1 VEGWKQMSSLQGVI
15 LVAGEGTRLRPLT
28 FTIPKPLI
36 SVFGKPLVVHE
47 MEALKEAGITDLTL
61 VIGHLGWMFREALS
75 DGSRLGVSIKYVSQP
90 QRLGIAHAI
99 YRAIEEGAV
108 SKPFVVHLGDN
119 FFEEGVKRFVDE
131 FAAEGYDAF
140 IVLTRTRDPTRFG
153 YVILKDGRVF
163 KLIEKPRE
171 PPPGGYT
178 LTGFYGFRD
187 PDLVAKAFR
196 DLKQSQRGEYEI
208 TDLVQWFVDRGYR
221 VGYTI
226 TQGWWKDMGTPEDLL
241 DLMYLMLDRL
251 GSEVRGDVRGE
262 VRGRV
267 FVDEGAV
274 VEGGIYGPAYVG
286 RKSYVSKDA
295 ILEHYVDV
303 EREAVIEGGYLS
315 RTLVLEQ
322 ATLKLP
328 GARLVNS
335 IIGPRT
341 YLYLNKGD
349 YTLIVGERNRVEM
362 LR

>member
-1 VEGWKQMSSLQGVI
+1 MSQLQGVV

-36 SVFGKPLVVHE
+36 SVLGKPLVVHE
-47 MEALKEAGITDLTL
+47 IEALRGAGVTDLTL
-61 VIGHLGWMFREALS
+61 VVGHLGWMFKEALS
-75 DGSRLGVSIKYVSQP
+75 DGGSLGVSIRYVNQP

-119 FFEEGVKRFVDE
+119 FFEEGVGRFVEE
-131 FAAEGYDAF
+131 FATGGYDAF
-140 IVLTRTRDPTRFG
+140 IVLTKSRDPTRFG
-153 YVILKDGRVF
+153 YVVLRDGKVS

-178 LTGFYGFRD
+178 LAGFYGFRD
-187 PDLVAKAFR
+187 PDLVVKAFR
-196 DLKQSQRGEYEI
+196 SLRPSQRGEYEI
-208 TDLVQWFVDRGYR
+208 TDLLQWFVDRGYA
-221 VGYTI
+221 VGYAL

-251 GSEVRGDVRGE
+251 GPEVRGDVRGE

-267 FVDEGAV
+267 VVEEGAV
-274 VEGGIYGPAYVG
+274 VEGSVYGPAYIG
-286 RKSYVSKDA
+286 RKSYVSRDA
-295 ILEHYVDV
+295 VLEHYVDV
-303 EREAVIEGGYLS
+303 EGGASIEGGYLS

-322 ATLKLP
+322 AVLRLT
-328 GARLVNS
+328 GARLVSS
-335 IIGPRT
+335 IVGPRT
-341 YLYLNKGD
+341 YIHLSRGD